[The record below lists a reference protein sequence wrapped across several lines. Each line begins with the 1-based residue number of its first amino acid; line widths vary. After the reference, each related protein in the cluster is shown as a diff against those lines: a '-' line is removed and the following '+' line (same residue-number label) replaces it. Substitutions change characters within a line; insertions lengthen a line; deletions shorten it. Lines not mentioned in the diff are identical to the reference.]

1 MAAVEPGTPG
11 ASLLARARSLI
22 LRPEGSWDRIEA
34 EPANPNDIYK
44 AYVLPLAAVPSVCGL
59 IGVLAFRGF
68 HIASVSVRRSFAGSL
83 IEAVMSYALTVVL
96 VFLMAVVIEVVAGLF
111 GGVRDRGQAFKLAA
125 YSGTAFWVAG
135 IFALYPSLTF
145 PAGVLGG
152 IYSLYTLNLG
162 LPKMMKVDRERALS
176 CFAVILLAAIV
187 LAMLKG
193 EITARAAEIGGPL
206 VAF

>member
-11 ASLLARARSLI
+11 ASLLARVRSLI
-22 LRPEGSWDRIEA
+22 FRPEGAWDRIAA
-34 EPANPNDIYK
+34 EPATPNEIYK
-44 AYVLPLAAVPSVCGL
+44 TYVLPLAAVPSVCGL

-83 IEAVMSYALTVVL
+83 IEAVMSYALTIVL
-96 VFLMAVVIEVVAGLF
+96 VFIMAVVVDVAAGLF
-111 GGVRDRGQAFKLAA
+111 GGVRDRTQAFKLAA
-125 YSGTAFWVAG
+125 YSGTAFWAAG
-135 IFALYPSLTF
+135 VFALYPSLTF

-162 LPKMMKVDRERALS
+162 LPKMMKVDRDRALT

>member
-1 MAAVEPGTPG
+1 MAAVEPGSSG
-11 ASLLARARSLI
+11 ASLLARVRALI
-22 LRPEGSWDRIEA
+22 FRPESSWDRIAA
-34 EPANPNDIYK
+34 ERATANEIYK

-68 HIASVSVRRSFAGSL
+68 HIASVSVQRSFAGSL
-83 IEAVMSYALTVVL
+83 IEAVMSYALTLVL
-96 VFLMAVVIEVVAGLF
+96 VFVMAVVIEVASGLF

-162 LPKMMKVDRERALS
+162 LPKLMKVDRERALT
-176 CFAVILLAAIV
+176 CFAVILVAAIV

-206 VAF
+206 IAF